1 MRLTVN
7 NFGDFLEGIV
17 WLFKV
22 LFGFWWWSPE
32 EDIEKLKESNMS
44 KPGKIFLIILIV
56 IVFFLIF
63 GFVAALGIIGILYDK
78 NKNLGIGI
86 LVVEG
91 IYIIALI
98 WKLLRV
104 LINKKKSPRADINE
118 KYNTDQLVEME
129 QRRLYKEKYRRERRR
144 FVNVIIFI
152 VILALIFICFWIFMS

>member
-152 VILALIFICFWIFMS
+152 VLLVLIFICFWIFMS